1 MYNTKEI
8 QELKTTK
15 LKQHQEAHNSLLLE
29 ICAALHNNV
38 NFHEMTRFSFY
49 LETPKRFSVK
59 RKIMDI
65 AHKHGYHAGEVVSG
79 KYQNCI
85 KIFTKEF

>member
-1 MYNTKEI
+1 MFNTKEVI
-8 QELKTTK
+8 ELKK
-15 LKQHQEAHNSLLLE
+15 RIEKQRQADHDALLNE
-29 ICAALHNNV
+29 ICNALNNNV
-38 NFHEMTRFSFY
+38 SFHCMTRFSFY
-49 LETPKRFSVK
+49 IESKRPEVK
-59 RKIMDI
+59 RIIYDI